1 MNAVIT
7 LTTDFGL
14 SDPYVAAMKGIIL
27 CINPAAQI
35 VDISHDI
42 HPHQIEEGAFVL
54 AAAWPYFPPGSIHIA
69 VVDPGVGGNRKSIA
83 LSTPQ
88 GVFVGPDNG
97 ILAAALP
104 DSIRRSGRVRLP
116 NEYRAVAIS
125 EPRFLHEPVSATFH
139 GRDVFAPVA
148 AHISLGTPLEA
159 LGRPVSTLAALP
171 PFRAVRMADGNLGGR
186 VIHIDRFGN
195 LITNIEERDISAGR
209 MVVEVM
215 GHQLDRLSRTYGE
228 SSGLM
233 ALIGSSGFLEIAVNQ
248 GSAARLLGAE
258 IGTPVTVQIRTEARE

>member
-27 CINPAAQI
+27 CVNPAARI

-54 AAAWPYFPPGSIHIA
+54 AAAWPYFPPGSVHIA

-88 GVFVGPDNG
+88 GIFAGPDNG

-125 EPRFLHEPVSATFH
+125 ELRFLHEPVSATFH

-148 AHISLGTPLEA
+148 AHISLGTSLEA
-159 LGRPVSTLAALP
+159 LGRPISTLAALP
-171 PFRAVRMADGNLGGR
+171 PFRAIRMPDGNLSGR

-195 LITNIEERDISAGR
+195 LITNIEERDIAADS
-209 MVVEVM
+209 MVVEVL
-215 GHQLDRLSRTYGE
+215 GHQLDRISRTYGE
-228 SSGLM
+228 SSGLL

-248 GSAARLLGAE
+248 GSAAQLLSAE
-258 IGTPVTVQIRTEARE
+258 IGTPVTVRIRTEARG

>member
-1 MNAVIT
+1 LNAAIT

-14 SDPYVAAMKGIIL
+14 SDPYVAEMKGVIL
-27 CINPAAQI
+27 GINPTAQI
-35 VDISHDI
+35 IDISHDI
-42 HPHQIEEGAFVL
+42 RPHQIEEGAFVL
-54 AAAWPYFPPGSIHIA
+54 ATAWPYFPPGSVHIA
-69 VVDPGVGGNRKSIA
+69 VVDPGVGSNRKSIA

-104 DSIRRSGRVRLP
+104 DSIRRRGRVRLP

-125 EPRFLHEPVSATFH
+125 ERRFLHEPVSATFH

-148 AHISLGTPLEA
+148 AHMSLGASLEA

-171 PFRAVRMADGNLGGR
+171 PFRAVKMASGNLGGH

-195 LITNIEERDISAGR
+195 LITNVEERDIAAGR
-209 MVVEVM
+209 TVVEVM
-215 GHQLDRLSRTYGE
+215 GRQLDRLSRTYGDG
-228 SSGLM
+228 SGLM

-258 IGTPVTVQIRTEARE
+258 IGTPVTVRIGTEARG